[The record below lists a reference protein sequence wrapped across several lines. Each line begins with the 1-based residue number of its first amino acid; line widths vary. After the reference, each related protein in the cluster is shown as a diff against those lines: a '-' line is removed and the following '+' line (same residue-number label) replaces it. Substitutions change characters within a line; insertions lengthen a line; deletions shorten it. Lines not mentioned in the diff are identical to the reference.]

1 MCINT
6 VRNWDATGEG
16 IPPLP
21 SPTFNNARIF
31 RNDTPLVTRMQRNV
45 DEIPRQY
52 KQAENNNFPEVPL

>member
-1 MCINT
+1 M
-6 VRNWDATGEG
+6 RREKESRRF
-16 IPPLP
+16 LP